1 VRTPRVSTVV
11 GAAFVIWG
19 TVVGLER
26 LHDNSFLTHVAT
38 GRLILA
44 HGVPTRDPYTFTA
57 LGRPWVVES
66 WLASVLYRGV
76 ENLAGGH
83 GLQVMH
89 AVLCAL
95 AAALGWV
102 LTRPARQLTGRII
115 AAGALLAV
123 GTGYWS
129 PRPLLIALVLFA
141 VLAVMVETDRGPA
154 WALVPL
160 MWVWLNVHGSWPLGL
175 AYLVLRMVGR
185 RVDHNPQGRLPR
197 LLGFSA
203 LGAVLGA
210 VNPIGLRLVAY
221 PLTVITHHSAF
232 AHIVEWQSPS
242 FSDPVNLAFLLE
254 VLVAVV
260 LLVARRGTVEDVL
273 VVAVF
278 TAAALSASRNVPVA
292 ALLVTPV
299 LARGL
304 AGIGTID
311 GQRRG
316 LVPAIGVTA
325 LVALGL
331 ALTAGAMRHPAY
343 NLSLYPVS
351 EVSWLQS
358 QHLVPGRVATTDY
371 VGNYLEFRYGT
382 RADAFI
388 DDRADIFPPAVE
400 RDYGTLLTGSPGW
413 QAVLARYRFDVVLW
427 PRSDALASL
436 IADDPGWTVR
446 IRDRHWVVAVRN
458 HAPRATATAG

>member
-1 VRTPRVSTVV
+1 VRTPRVSTVA
-11 GAAFVIWG
+11 GGAFVIWG

-66 WLASVLYRGV
+66 WLASVLYRGL

-95 AAALGWV
+95 LGALGWM
-102 LTRPARQLTGRII
+102 LTRPARQLGGRIL
-115 AAGALLAV
+115 AASALLAV

-129 PRPLLIALVLFA
+129 SRPLLIALVLFA
-141 VLAVMVETDRGPA
+141 VLVVMVETDKGPP

-175 AYLVLRMVGR
+175 AYLLLRIIGR
-185 RVDHNPQGRLPR
+185 RVDGAGQGRLPR
-197 LLGFSA
+197 LLGFA
-203 LGAVLGA
+203 VVGAVLG
-210 VNPIGLRLVAY
+210 VFNPIGWRLVAY
-221 PLTVITHHSAF
+221 PLSVITHHSAF

-242 FSDPVNLAFLLE
+242 FSDPVNLAFLVEL
-254 VLVAVV
+254 LVAMV

-278 TAAALSASRNVPVA
+278 GAAALAASRNVPVA

-304 AGIGTID
+304 AGIGTIE
-311 GQRRG
+311 GKGRG
-316 LVPAIGVTA
+316 VVPAVGLLT
-325 LVALGL
+325 LVALGV
-331 ALTAGAMRHPAY
+331 ALTAGAVQRPAY
-343 NLSLYPVS
+343 DLSLYPVK
-351 EVSWLQS
+351 EVSWLAQH
-358 QHLVPGRVATTDY
+358 HLVPGRVATTDY

-382 RADAFI
+382 RAEAFI
-388 DDRADIFPPAVE
+388 DDRADVFPPAVE
-400 RDYGTLLTGSPGW
+400 KDYGILLSGSEGW
-413 QAVLARYRFDVVLW
+413 KAVLARYRFDVVLW
-427 PRSDALASL
+427 PRSEALASL
-436 IADDPGWTVR
+436 IAEDPGWTVR
-446 IRDRHWVVAVRN
+446 ISDRHWVVAVRN
-458 HAPRATATAG
+458 PVRG

>member
-1 VRTPRVSTVV
+1 MRTPRVSTVA
-11 GAAFVIWG
+11 GGAFVIWG

-57 LGRPWVVES
+57 HGRPWVVES
-66 WLASVLYRGV
+66 WLASVLYRGL

-89 AVLCAL
+89 AALCAL
-95 AAALGWV
+95 LGALGWM
-102 LTRPARQLTGRII
+102 LTRPARQLGGRIL

-129 PRPLLIALVLFA
+129 SRPLLIALVLFA
-141 VLAVMVETDRGPA
+141 ALVVMVETDKGPP

-160 MWVWLNVHGSWPLGL
+160 MWVWLNVHASWPLGL
-175 AYLVLRMVGR
+175 AYLVLRMIGR
-185 RVDHNPQGRLPR
+185 RVDGTAQGRLPR
-197 LLGFSA
+197 LLGFAVLGSA
-203 LGAVLGA
+203 LGAF
-210 VNPIGLRLVAY
+210 NPIGLRLLAY
-221 PLTVITHHSAF
+221 PLSVITHHAAF

-242 FSDPVNLAFLLE
+242 FSDPVNLAFLAGF
-254 VLVAVV
+254 LVAVV

-278 TAAALSASRNVPVA
+278 SAAALDASRNVPVA
-292 ALLVTPV
+292 ALLITPV

-304 AGIGTID
+304 AGLGTIE
-311 GQRRG
+311 GKGRG
-316 LVPAIGVTA
+316 VVPAAGLAA
-325 LVALGL
+325 LVALGV
-331 ALTAGAMRHPAY
+331 ALTAGAVSRPAY
-343 NLSLYPVS
+343 DFSLYPVH
-351 EVSWLQS
+351 EVSWLAEH
-358 QHLVPGRVATTDY
+358 HLVPGRVATTDF

-388 DDRADIFPPAVE
+388 DDRADVFPPAVE
-400 RDYGTLLTGSPGW
+400 RDYGVLLSGSEGW
-413 QAVLARYRFDVVLW
+413 KTVLARYRFDAVLW

-436 IADDPGWTVR
+436 IAEDPGWTVR
-446 IRDRHWVVAVRN
+446 ISDRHWIVAVRN
-458 HAPRATATAG
+458 RSRS

>member
-11 GAAFVIWG
+11 GGAFALWA

-38 GRLILA
+38 GRYILA

-66 WLASVLYRGV
+66 WLAEVLYRGL

-89 AVLCAL
+89 AVLCAAL
-95 AAALGWV
+95 AALGWV
-102 LTRPARQLTGRII
+102 LTRPARQLGGRIL
-115 AAGALLAV
+115 ATGALLAV

-141 VLAVMVETDRGPA
+141 VVAVMVETDKGPP
-154 WALVPL
+154 WVLVPL

-185 RVDHNPQGRLPR
+185 RIDHHPLGRLPR
-197 LLGFSA
+197 LTGFA
-203 LGAVLGA
+203 VAGCVLGA
-210 VNPIGLRLVAY
+210 LNPIGLRLVAY
-221 PLTVITHHSAF
+221 PLTVITHHQAF
-232 AHIVEWQSPS
+232 AHIVEWQTPS
-242 FSDPVNLAFLLE
+242 FSDPVNVAFLVE
-254 VLVAVV
+254 VFLAVI

-273 VVAVF
+273 VTTVF
-278 TAAALSASRNVPVA
+278 SAAALLASRNVPVA

-304 AGIGTID
+304 AGLGTVD
-311 GQRRG
+311 GARRG
-316 LVPAIGVTA
+316 VVPAIGLGA
-325 LVALGL
+325 LVALVV
-331 ALTAGAMRHPAY
+331 ALTAGAMQRPAY
-343 NLSLYPVS
+343 DLSIYPVS
-351 EVSWLQS
+351 EVTWLQS

-382 RADAFI
+382 RASAFI
-388 DDRADIFPPAVE
+388 DDRADIFPPQVE
-400 RDYGTLLTGSPGW
+400 TDYDTLLSGGEGW

-427 PRSDALASL
+427 PRSEPLASL
-436 IADDPGWTVR
+436 ISEDPGWTVR

-458 HAPRATATAG
+458 ARSS